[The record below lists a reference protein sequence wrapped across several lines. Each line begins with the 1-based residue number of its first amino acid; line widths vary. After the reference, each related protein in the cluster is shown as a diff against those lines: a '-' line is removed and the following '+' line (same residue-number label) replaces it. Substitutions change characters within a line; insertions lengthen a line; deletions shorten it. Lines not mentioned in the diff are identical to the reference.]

1 MRPYKMQTLAMTL
14 DEKVRKTLAE
24 LGATYAGGVETLFAE
39 VRSAMEQERSGLVSR
54 GAANEVDRAKLVK
67 DLRDRWLARKNGLL
81 ANIDEHWLKPAS
93 KELKPAVGKQFNKL
107 RKASTCMDV
116 SELAKEVQVADDSAR
131 PKNTTS
137 QAGISEEYWHNPVP
151 PAPQDFQPIYLPDSE
166 QGGIIGAAQVKDL
179 TLPGNRRPQG
189 SLHPVTQMQREIEEI
204 FLNLGFRIEDGPEI
218 ESVYYN
224 FDALNIPESHPSR
237 DDWDTFYVNAQTVLR
252 THTSPV
258 QIRAM
263 EKYGAPLYIII
274 PGKCYRHDNPDAS
287 HSPMFHQM
295 EGLAIDTDITFA
307 DLKGTLDFFAKKLFG
322 EKVRT
327 RFQPSFFPFTEPSG
341 EVAISCIFCGG
352 EGCRVCKESGWI
364 EVMGCGMVHPQ
375 VLRNGG
381 IDPEKYSGW
390 AFGLGIDRFAM
401 MKYDINDIQLLFQS
415 DVRFLEQF

>member
-1 MRPYKMQTLAMTL
+1 MTI
-14 DEKVRKTLAE
+14 DEKVKKTPAG
-24 LGATYAGGVETLFAE
+24 LGVIDAAGVEALFTE
-39 VRSAMEQERSGLVSR
+39 VRVAMAAERASLVSH
-54 GAANEVDRAKLVK
+54 GAASEPERDKLCK

-81 ANIDEHWLKPAS
+81 SFVDENWLKAS
-93 KELKPAVGKQFNKL
+93 PKELKPAVGRYFNGL
-107 RKASTCMDV
+107 RQESAAFAIATLTKDVPLHVSATFGIPAESLRQVSSTF
-116 SELAKEVQVADDSAR
+116 EIQ
-131 PKNTTS
+131 
-137 QAGISEEYWHNPVP
+137 EES
-151 PAPQDFQPIYLPDSE
+151 LT
-166 QGGIIGAAQVKDL
+166 DL
-179 TLPGNRRPQG
+179 TLPGNRRPLG

-204 FLNLGFRIEDGPEI
+204 FLNLGFRIESGPEI

-237 DDWDTFYVNAQTVLR
+237 DDWDTLYIDAKTVLR

-274 PGKCYRHDNPDAS
+274 PGKCYRHDSPDAS
-287 HSPMFHQM
+287 HSPMFHQI
-295 EGLAIDTDITFA
+295 EGLAIASDITFA

-322 EKVRT
+322 EKIRT

-341 EVAISCIFCGG
+341 EVSISCIFCGG

-401 MKYDINDIQLLFQS
+401 MKYDINDIQLFFQS
-415 DVRFLEQF
+415 DVRFLQQF